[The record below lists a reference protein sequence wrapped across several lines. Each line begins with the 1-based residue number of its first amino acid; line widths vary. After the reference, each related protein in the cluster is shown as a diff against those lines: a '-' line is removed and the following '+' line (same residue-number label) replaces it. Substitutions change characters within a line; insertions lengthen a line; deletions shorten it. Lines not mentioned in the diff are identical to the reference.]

1 MAEYGLFDTQLKTV
15 AQEWRGGVSPSW
27 NAIVM
32 AVLCQ
37 MIDINP
43 IPTLIYAMDQVDFIL
58 RKVKTMNRHSQLAR
72 RVTEF
77 LYLANDAHTVAQR
90 QIMVY
95 PSDYRVSVREIRRL
109 VVSRPVDAMRLVR
122 MISFRLNVM
131 PTDVEIALLRPD
143 GGFLDIKLQQLVTR
157 EQYRQLRA
165 ELPAV
170 RLPELHMRFKETW
183 EHARR

>member
-1 MAEYGLFDTQLKTV
+1 
-15 AQEWRGGVSPSW
+15 
-27 NAIVM
+27 
-32 AVLCQ
+32 
-37 MIDINP
+37 
-43 IPTLIYAMDQVDFIL
+43 
-58 RKVKTMNRHSQLAR
+58 
-72 RVTEF
+72 
-77 LYLANDAHTVAQR
+77 
-90 QIMVY
+90 
-95 PSDYRVSVREIRRL
+95 
-109 VVSRPVDAMRLVR
+109 